1 MIKEAII
8 LAGGFGTRLQ
18 PVLGNTPKP
27 MATIND
33 KPFLHYL
40 FNYLRFYA
48 VQKVVLSV
56 SPLTKSIEEH
66 FGKEYLGL
74 KLEYAYETEPLGTGG
89 GILNAMNHCTSENVL
104 ILNGDT
110 LFSVDL
116 FQLNDFHK
124 KNAAQITLSLKYYDE
139 VKRFGT
145 VRMDNK
151 FRITGFEEKKEGPA
165 TKDGFINGGVYLFNR
180 KLFTSINF
188 PKIFSIEKDF
198 FEKYC
203 EHINFSGF
211 VSNKYFIDIGIPED
225 YLRAQNEFRTHQ
237 F

>member
-1 MIKEAII
+1 MIREAII

-18 PVLGNTPKP
+18 PVLGNTPKS
-27 MATIND
+27 MAMIGG

-40 FNYLRFYA
+40 FQYLRFYSIP
-48 VQKVVLSV
+48 KVVLSV
-56 SPLTKSIEEH
+56 SPLTKGIEEY
-66 FGKEYLGL
+66 FGKEYKGL
-74 KLEYAYETEPLGTGG
+74 QLEYTYESEPLGTGG
-89 GILNAMNHCTSENVL
+89 GILNAMNHCNSENVL

-116 FQLNDFHK
+116 FQLSDFHK
-124 KNAAQITLSLKYYDE
+124 KNAAQITLALKYYDE
-139 VKRFGT
+139 VGRYGT
-145 VRMDNK
+145 VSIDNK
-151 FRITGFEEKKEGPA
+151 FRITGFEEKKESIK
-165 TKDGFINGGVYLFNR
+165 KDGCISGGVYLFNR
-180 KLFTSINF
+180 KVFTSINF
-188 PKIFSIEKDF
+188 PKVFSIEKDF

-225 YLRAQNEFRTHQ
+225 YLRAQNEFKTYQ

>member
-18 PVLGNTPKP
+18 PMLGTTPKP
-27 MATIND
+27 MAVVNG

-40 FNYLRFYA
+40 FQYLRFYN
-48 VQKVVLSV
+48 VSQVVLSV
-56 SPLTKSIEEH
+56 SPLSKSIEEF
-66 FGKEYLGL
+66 FGNEYQGL
-74 KLEYAYETEPLGTGG
+74 TLNYAYEYEPLGTGG
-89 GILNAMNHCTSENVL
+89 GILNAMQFCHSENVL

-116 FQLNDFHK
+116 YQLNEFHK
-124 KNAAQITLSLKYYDE
+124 KHAAQITLALKYYDE
-139 VKRFGT
+139 VGRFGT
-145 VRMDNK
+145 VGIDNR
-151 FRITGFEEKKEGPA
+151 FRIVSFDEKREDSKREGC
-165 TKDGFINGGVYLFNR
+165 ISGGVYLFNR

-188 PKIFSIEKDF
+188 PKAFSIERDF
-198 FEKYC
+198 FEKYY

-225 YLRAQNEFRTHQ
+225 YIRAQNEFKTYQ